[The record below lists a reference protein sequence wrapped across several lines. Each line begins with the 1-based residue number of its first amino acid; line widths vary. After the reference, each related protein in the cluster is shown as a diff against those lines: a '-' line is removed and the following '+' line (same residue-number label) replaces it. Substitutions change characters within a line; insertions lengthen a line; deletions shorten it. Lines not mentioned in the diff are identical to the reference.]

1 MDLPPPDFRLLH
13 VQMAPVPPRQR
24 LDFWRDLLAR
34 KLFAVDIQPLK
45 DDAYRV
51 EACLRMLPELTIGW
65 GSIDASI
72 NRRTQRL
79 VAADN
84 DDFFLTVNLEGK
96 LGAEQN
102 GREISLG
109 VGQGYILACTE
120 KGSFHRP
127 MQGRIMC
134 LRLPAAALSLRVPDL
149 YDRIA
154 RPIAQDNEALQLL
167 LHYAQML
174 QANLPLQSP
183 ELRSVIAR
191 HIYDLVAMT
200 LTTSRETRAFSVGGL
215 RAARFHAI
223 KSYIVAN
230 LHRHD
235 LNVNM
240 VADQNRL
247 GPRQIQRLFESEGMT
262 FSEYVLKKRLDKVHE
277 ALLNPHM
284 RHRGISDLAYECGF
298 GDVSHFN
305 RVFRRRFGASPS
317 EVRSRL

>member
-1 MDLPPPDFRLLH
+1 MDSPPPDFRLLH

-51 EACLRMLPELTIGW
+51 EASLRMLPELTIGW

-84 DDFFLTVNLEGK
+84 DDFFLTVNLEGT

-109 VGQGYILACTE
+109 AGQGYILACTE

-134 LRLPAAALSLRVPDL
+134 LRLPAAALSMRVPDL

-154 RPIAQDNEALQLL
+154 RPIAQNNEALQLL
-167 LHYAQML
+167 LHYAQTL
-174 QANLPLQSP
+174 QTNLPLQSS
-183 ELRSVIAR
+183 ELRGLIAR
-191 HIYDLVAMT
+191 HIYDLVAMALTPSRDT
-200 LTTSRETRAFSVGGL
+200 LAFSLGGL
-215 RAARFHAI
+215 RAAKFHAV
-223 KSYIVAN
+223 KSYIAAN

-235 LNVNM
+235 LNVNG
-240 VADQNRL
+240 VAEQNRL
-247 GPRQIQRLFESEGMT
+247 GPRQIQRLFESEGTT
-262 FSEYVLKKRLDKVHE
+262 FSEHVLMKRLDRVHE
-277 ALLNPHM
+277 ALLNARL
-284 RHRGISDLAYECGF
+284 RHRSISDIAYECGF
-298 GDVSHFN
+298 GDISHFN
-305 RVFRRRFGASPS
+305 RVFRRRFGATPS
-317 EVRSRL
+317 DVRNRL